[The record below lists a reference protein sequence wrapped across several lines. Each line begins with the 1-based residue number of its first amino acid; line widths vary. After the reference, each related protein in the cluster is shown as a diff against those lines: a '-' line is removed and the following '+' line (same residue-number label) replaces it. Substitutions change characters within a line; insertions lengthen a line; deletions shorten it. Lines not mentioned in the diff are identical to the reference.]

1 MGENVT
7 GERSEGE
14 KRERK
19 QAGWRARD
27 GEVVNRS
34 TVVSELED
42 VVWSVP
48 YVRCRSLTALVN
60 GQSHWSVSVVSLSD
74 QSH

>member
-1 MGENVT
+1 M
-7 GERSEGE
+7 
-14 KRERK
+14 
-19 QAGWRARD
+19 
-27 GEVVNRS
+27 VNRS

-60 GQSHWSVSVVSLSD
+60 GQFHWWSVVSVSG
-74 QSH
+74 QSE

>member
-1 MGENVT
+1 
-7 GERSEGE
+7 
-14 KRERK
+14 
-19 QAGWRARD
+19 
-27 GEVVNRS
+27 VVNRS

-60 GQSHWSVSVVSLSD
+60 GQFHWSVSVVSLSD